1 MRECSSFRRFVLV
14 LVVLAVG
21 LVAVGT
27 ILAEGPSHRSE
38 SPVYWSWDFISRN
51 IDNPVG
57 TSNLV
62 RTNSGISANLKT
74 DVLTPG
80 NAATLWFVVF
90 NYPKK
95 CIAGE
100 YKCSPLDMGDTEAKG
115 DFLFASGHVLG
126 NGNFAG
132 HLNVGDT
139 SRSGLAE
146 ARECQNCTPGLIEP
160 ESALVILAI
169 HDHGPALTGQ
179 ALKGQISSFLGD
191 CHNGSLG
198 NAFGFAMGP
207 DDIPDEPHEAGKCS
221 TIQHSPHMPP
231 MP

>member
-1 MRECSSFRRFVLV
+1 MKERISKKGFVLV
-14 LVVLAVG
+14 LVALVVSLVAIGTVLAK
-21 LVAVGT
+21 
-27 ILAEGPSHRSE
+27 GPSNRSE
-38 SPVYWSWDFISRN
+38 APVFWTWDFISQN
-51 IDNPVG
+51 TDNPVG

-62 RTNSGISANLKT
+62 RTDNGISANFNT
-74 DVLTPG
+74 SGLTPG

-90 NYPKK
+90 NYPKE
-95 CIAGE
+95 CQAGP
-100 YKCSPLDMGDTEAKG
+100 YKCSPLDMGDTDAKG

-146 ARECQNCTPGLIEP
+146 VRGCQDCTPGLIEP

-179 ALKGQISSFLGD
+179 ALKGQISTFMGD

-198 NAFGFAMGP
+198 NAFGFATGP
-207 DDIPDEPHEAGKCS
+207 EDIPDEPHEAGKCS